1 MRAPG
6 ALGLTEGN
14 AVSKYAVFVDD
25 GLFDAF
31 DDKEKAKAC
40 AAEERAAIRAEGR
53 KDSCFVRKMTR
64 EEERMF
70 G

>member
-1 MRAPG
+1 M
-6 ALGLTEGN
+6 
-14 AVSKYAVFVDD
+14 SKYAVFVDD

-40 AAEERAAIRAEGR
+40 AAEERATLRAEGR
-53 KDSCFVRKMTR
+53 NDSCFVKKMTR

>member
-1 MRAPG
+1 MG
-6 ALGLTEGN
+6 
-14 AVSKYAVFVDD
+14 KYAVFVDD
-25 GLFDAF
+25 GLFDTF

-40 AAEERAAIRAEGR
+40 AAEKRAALRAEGR
-53 KDSCFVRKMTR
+53 KDPCFVKKMTK

>member
-1 MRAPG
+1 M
-6 ALGLTEGN
+6 
-14 AVSKYAVFVDD
+14 SKYAVFVDD
-25 GLFDAF
+25 GLFDVF

-40 AAEERAAIRAEGR
+40 AAEERAVFRAEGR

>member
-1 MRAPG
+1 M
-6 ALGLTEGN
+6 
-14 AVSKYAVFVDD
+14 SKYAVFVDD

-40 AAEERAAIRAEGR
+40 AAEERAALRAEGW